1 MAKADQRN
9 SRNTRSSGPRGA
21 RRERRAGESVADSA
35 RSHTDSPGVP
45 RSPAASPDTAE
56 SSPDTAES
64 VTEAIALLQSFVSSF
79 EPGRYSGDDAAL
91 LVDRFSRGEHLC
103 ATGKALSAKRATETD
118 RHRRDGAR
126 SAAEWLSTRSGESLS
141 ASNGS
146 LRLAGQMGDHPGLD
160 DALRTG
166 ELSHQR
172 ARQVADVF
180 KLDPDSSDELV
191 EAAKNKNESHRQLAD
206 RCLRVKA
213 KSRSHEDALAA
224 YERIREARYLR
235 HYTDGDGAFRLEG
248 LFTPDAGA
256 KLLAALRP
264 ARTVLFD
271 EARKLGIR
279 ERPEAY
285 EADALVALLTGE
297 RRPPARGRTDSTSDT
312 DRTGDTGPDA
322 DHADTDPT
330 EADPTRAD
338 PTEADSATTEGRST
352 GLPPPTSVHLR
363 VDLAALRRGSLDGDE
378 RCELP
383 GVGPVPL
390 ETARSLLGDAILHLV
405 ITKGTDIA
413 SITYLG
419 RTIRAP
425 LERALMA
432 RDETCVIPGCDV
444 REGLQIDHRII
455 PVVENGPTAM
465 WNLCRL
471 CARHHYLRHH
481 KGFRLEGGPGTW
493 QWLPPEK
500 PPPRT
505 GSTDH
510 PDTDAADPSN
520 GSNTSAEPDQLFRLE

>member
-1 MAKADQRN
+1 MAKTDQRN
-9 SRNTRSSGPRGA
+9 KKNNGRMDTRGGRRMGAAARGSATQSSATGPTA
-21 RRERRAGESVADSA
+21 TKMPA
-35 RSHTDSPGVP
+35 
-45 RSPAASPDTAE
+45 AASPDTAE

-64 VTEAIALLQSFVSSF
+64 VTEAIALLESFVSSF

-160 DALRTG
+160 DALRKG

-297 RRPPARGRTDSTSDT
+297 RRPPAGGRTDSTSDT
-312 DRTGDTGPDA
+312 DRTG
-322 DHADTDPT
+322 
-330 EADPTRAD
+330 
-338 PTEADSATTEGRST
+338 
-352 GLPPPTSVHLR
+352 
-363 VDLAALRRGSLDGDE
+363 
-378 RCELP
+378 
-383 GVGPVPL
+383 
-390 ETARSLLGDAILHLV
+390 
-405 ITKGTDIA
+405 
-413 SITYLG
+413 
-419 RTIRAP
+419 
-425 LERALMA
+425 
-432 RDETCVIPGCDV
+432 
-444 REGLQIDHRII
+444 
-455 PVVENGPTAM
+455 
-465 WNLCRL
+465 
-471 CARHHYLRHH
+471 
-481 KGFRLEGGPGTW
+481 
-493 QWLPPEK
+493 
-500 PPPRT
+500 
-505 GSTDH
+505 
-510 PDTDAADPSN
+510 
-520 GSNTSAEPDQLFRLE
+520 

>member
-64 VTEAIALLQSFVSSF
+64 VTEAIALLESFVSSF

-146 LRLAGQMGDHPGLD
+146 LRLADQMGDHPGLD

-322 DHADTDPT
+322 DHADHADTDRQPIRR
-330 EADPTRAD
+330 EPTRPR
-338 PTEADSATTEGRST
+338 PTR
-352 GLPPPTSVHLR
+352 
-363 VDLAALRRGSLDGDE
+363 
-378 RCELP
+378 
-383 GVGPVPL
+383 
-390 ETARSLLGDAILHLV
+390 
-405 ITKGTDIA
+405 
-413 SITYLG
+413 
-419 RTIRAP
+419 
-425 LERALMA
+425 
-432 RDETCVIPGCDV
+432 
-444 REGLQIDHRII
+444 
-455 PVVENGPTAM
+455 
-465 WNLCRL
+465 
-471 CARHHYLRHH
+471 
-481 KGFRLEGGPGTW
+481 
-493 QWLPPEK
+493 
-500 PPPRT
+500 PPPRAGRPVSPHRRACT
-505 GSTDH
+505 SEWTL
-510 PDTDAADPSN
+510 PPSV
-520 GSNTSAEPDQLFRLE
+520 GGAWTATSAASYPGWALCP